1 MIKVHKVPA
10 DFAARA
16 RIRREDYQ
24 RICDTL
30 GGGDPLPHVNKSER
44 IDYRDYYTPATHDI
58 VASVYARDIEL
69 FNYTFD
75 K

>member
-24 RICDTL
+24 RMY
-30 GGGDPLPHVNKSER
+30 EE
-44 IDYRDYYTPATHDI
+44 
-58 VASVYARDIEL
+58 SVSD
-69 FNYTFD
+69 
-75 K
+75 